1 MAKKTSTRNRS
12 TLTGTKA
19 ADTLTVKHTQ
29 VTVKAGAGKDR
40 INVNSGSSH
49 KIYGEAGNDT
59 IIIAAKAGSGSKI
72 YGDDA
77 SNKLTGNDTF
87 TISGGKKNYFYGGKG
102 VDTFNVN
109 GGTTNYIYGGAGND
123 VIVIGKTSTGTAV
136 VKDFSVKSGN
146 KDTVKVSGGAVKSIA
161 VSGSNM
167 IVKGGKS
174 ASVTLQNAKAKTFT
188 VTDTLGN
195 YTVAGS
201 NIKLKLGKTYKGTLN
216 AASFL
221 TTVDARSNA
230 NTVTINGN
238 AKNNTIYGGTGN
250 NTLNGGAGKDVFMYA
265 NGQGK
270 DTIADYASGQDTL
283 QITSGSISK
292 TALANSGKNI
302 VFTVGKG
309 SITLKNAATKAIG
322 LKDSR
327 GNYTI
332 SKTAITL
339 GSNFTGTMDSAKY
352 LSTVTTIN
360 GKSSAKTVTIK
371 GNAKA
376 NTVYGGSGVNTIY
389 GNAGNDKL
397 YGYAGND
404 TLSGGDGNDTL
415 YGGTGNDKLYG
426 GAGNDTLTGGT
437 GNDTLNGGS
446 GNDRFV
452 YEAGHDTI
460 SDYHNYGS
468 EQDKLTAEGTSIT
481 GVTYNRYADNTHG
494 KNAGDVTL
502 TTENGGSITLKDF
515 WDDSYALIT
524 DERGNYAL
532 RMFENGTEP
541 CISLGSDIQGC
552 TFSGNEFD
560 AGGMTF
566 ETDDGRGINM
576 LEIDASGAT
585 SCISAICGSNSV
597 WTNINGCSVYDG
609 NNYNYLYAGRR
620 GAGLNGGSGKDY
632 LVGSNTFDQLYG
644 NDGNDR
650 LEGNAGDDELY
661 GGDGDDNLKGGAGN
675 DLLCGGDGNNTLTGG
690 AGNDLFYY
698 EKSEGG
704 FHTIT
709 DYTNGITS
717 GNDTDKLIVAGD
729 TVNWAAYDSGHITL
743 GFKGS
748 DGSVLLKNVSDEEVR
763 ISDSRGEWW
772 LRMNGNDPVLKLGP
786 FFRGDR
792 FIISS
797 ENPMSFENAEK
808 VTIDARVAP
817 DDVIIQRIEGKEDIA
832 NVIWGC
838 NVYNVTGF
846 NQLTGGSKDDV
857 IHGGQGSDYIVS
869 GKGNDELIGQGGKD
883 WYVFSASD
891 VVGYTKTIRNYY
903 LNDIIKFQDD
913 CTVKYHCG
921 YNDDDS
927 NDVFLTVNGSGT
939 IRVINGKDK
948 VKWLD
953 HNNGNHQTFL

>member
-1 MAKKTSTRNRS
+1 MDATKYLASVKTIDGRNV
-12 TLTGTKA
+12 TKA
-19 ADTLTVKHTQ
+19 VNITGNAQ
-29 VTVKAGAGKDR
+29 NNIIYAGKAG
-40 INVNSGSSH
+40 
-49 KIYGEAGNDT
+49 
-59 IIIAAKAGSGSKI
+59 
-72 YGDDA
+72 
-77 SNKLTGNDTF
+77 
-87 TISGGKKNYFYGGKG
+87 
-102 VDTFNVN
+102 
-109 GGTTNYIYGGAGND
+109 
-123 VIVIGKTSTGTAV
+123 
-136 VKDFSVKSGN
+136 
-146 KDTVKVSGGAVKSIA
+146 
-161 VSGSNM
+161 
-167 IVKGGKS
+167 
-174 ASVTLQNAKAKTFT
+174 
-188 VTDTLGN
+188 
-195 YTVAGS
+195 
-201 NIKLKLGKTYKGTLN
+201 GTLN
-216 AASFL
+216 
-221 TTVDARSNA
+221 
-230 NTVTINGN
+230 
-238 AKNNTIYGGTGN
+238 GGTGN
-250 NTLNGGAGKDVFMYA
+250 
-265 NGQGK
+265 
-270 DTIADYASGQDTL
+270 
-283 QITSGSISK
+283 
-292 TALANSGKNI
+292 
-302 VFTVGKG
+302 
-309 SITLKNAATKAIG
+309 
-322 LKDSR
+322 
-327 GNYTI
+327 
-332 SKTAITL
+332 
-339 GSNFTGTMDSAKY
+339 
-352 LSTVTTIN
+352 
-360 GKSSAKTVTIK
+360 
-371 GNAKA
+371 
-376 NTVYGGSGVNTIY
+376 
-389 GNAGNDKL
+389 DK
-397 YGYAGND
+397 
-404 TLSGGDGNDTL
+404 L

-437 GNDTLNGGS
+437 GNDTLTGGA
-446 GNDRFV
+446 GNDVFV
-452 YEAGHDTI
+452 YGAGHDTI
-460 SDYHNYGS
+460 SDYRNYGS
-468 EQDKLTAEGTSIT
+468 GSQQDKLIAEGTKII
-481 GVTYNRYADNTHG
+481 GVTYNRYADNAHG
-494 KNAGDVTL
+494 INAGDVKL

-541 CISLGSDIQGC
+541 CISLGSDIQGR

-566 ETDDGRGINM
+566 ATDDGRGINM

-585 SCISAICGSNSV
+585 SCIGVIRGSNSV

-644 NDGNDR
+644 NDGNDI
-650 LEGNAGDDELY
+650 LAGYAGDDELY

-729 TVNWAAYDSGHITL
+729 TVNWAAYDSGNITL

-786 FFRGDR
+786 YFRGDR

-913 CTVKYHCG
+913 CTVKFHFG
-921 YNDDDS
+921 YNTDDC
-927 NDVFLTVNGSGT
+927 NDVFLTVNDSGT
-939 IRVINGKDK
+939 VRVIDGKYK
-948 VKWLD
+948 VVWQD
-953 HNNGNHQTFL
+953 HNNENHQTFL